1 MDVGAGSGQREVDG
15 DGAVVRCVTR
25 GTTVCGVVKLLLLLL
40 LMLLFLLLLLLLLLK
55 LLLWLLLLLLLLLK
69 LLLLWLECHG
79 GGATEHDIKGG
90 ALVSSRALL

>member
-1 MDVGAGSGQREVDG
+1 MDVGAGGGQREVDG

-40 LMLLFLLLLLLLLLK
+40 MLLLFLLLLLLLLLK
-55 LLLWLLLLLLLLLK
+55 LLL
-69 LLLLWLECHG
+69 LWSECLG